1 MIGREEIQRIKSG
14 AFFTNVSRGPLIDE
28 VALHD
33 ALTSGH
39 LSGAGLDV
47 MSPELPNWNA
57 PIPGDRNLV
66 LTPHIG
72 WKSGQSIIEVK
83 RDAVAQARRI
93 LFSDTPRLKLNGK
106 R

>member
-1 MIGREEIQRIKSG
+1 MIGREEIQRMKSG
-14 AFFTNVSRGPLIDE
+14 AFFINVSRGPLIDE

-72 WKSGQSIIEVK
+72 WKSDQSILEVE
-83 RDAVAQARRI
+83 RDAVAEVRRI
-93 LFSDTPRLKLNGK
+93 LLGDTPKFQVNSN
-106 R
+106 